1 MTQVKARANDIA
13 GQINFALMERAANE
27 GMNFSRYL
35 EKIDPSDGYGDGL
48 DAFERQLQIANIKT
62 RTYMGEGIYA
72 DRFDAFD
79 KNDAT
84 RALGIE
90 FLHRCW
96 RNAVHGMAGKR
107 APYADSDGIVGG
119 SMRPFVDAAQ
129 ERYAQ
134 IQPAVPIS
142 ELIAFTTPIDGDAY
156 RAAYL
161 EDDTDEVRMKR
172 VAEGADIPGAKL
184 TASEKTVRLVK
195 YGRALTMTYERLRR
209 MRIDQVAFHIARL
222 AVQAE
227 TDKVAQI
234 IDVAVSGDGNAGTTA
249 PVHELTDLDTGTT
262 ANNLTVK
269 AWLAFKMKFTNPYA
283 ITTALTQEGPALALQ
298 LLNMG
303 SANIPLVSL
312 EGPAGFGGLT
322 PINPELRDNVRL
334 GWLSDAPSGKIV
346 GIDRRFAIERV
357 TEIGSNIS
365 ETQRFITNQTQV
377 LTLTETEGYAKL
389 DNAAVRVLDLTQ

>member
-1 MTQVKARANDIA
+1 MTQVKARAADIS

-27 GMNFSRYL
+27 GLNFSRYL
-35 EKIDPSDGYGDGL
+35 EKLDPSEGYGDGL
-48 DAFERQLQIANIKT
+48 DAFERQLQLANIKT

-79 KNDAT
+79 KDDGT

-90 FLHRCW
+90 FIHRCW
-96 RNAVHGMAGKR
+96 RSAVHGLAGKR
-107 APYADSDGIVGG
+107 SLYSDGEHIVG
-119 SMRPFVDAAQ
+119 SAMRPYIDAAQ
-129 ERYAQ
+129 ERFAQ
-134 IQPAVPIS
+134 IQPAVPLS

-156 RAAYL
+156 KAVYL

-172 VAEGADIPGAKL
+172 VAEGADVPGAKL
-184 TASEKTVRLVK
+184 TSSEQTVRLVK
-195 YGRALTMTYERLRR
+195 YGRALSISYERLRR

-227 TDKVAQI
+227 SDKVVQAL
-234 IDVAVSGDGNAGTTA
+234 DVATAGAPSHDLTT
-249 PVHELTDLDTGTT
+249 LDSSTT

-283 ITTALTQEGPALALQ
+283 ITTALTQEDVALALQ

-303 SANIPLVSL
+303 NANIPLINIQDQ
-312 EGPAGFGGLT
+312 AGFGGLT

-334 GWLSDAPSGKIV
+334 GWLADAPSGKIV
-346 GIDRRFAIERV
+346 GIDKRFALERV
-357 TEIGSNIS
+357 TEIGSNIN

-377 LTLTETEGYAKL
+377 LVMTETEGYAKI
-389 DNAAVRVLDLTQ
+389 DNKAVQILDLAN